1 MDEQRIKIIRRTG
14 LLTLGV
20 LMLLFSVPMLIGAFR
35 GVQSNQIWDPYTGHM
50 LSESKSEESSCR
62 SQAEVLIKAAGKMTS
77 REPAWEEKVRLWTV
91 RCRKEHPEPYQMLM
105 STRRNI
111 GGKVSEPAPE

>member
-1 MDEQRIKIIRRTG
+1 MDEHRTKIIRRSG
-14 LLTLGV
+14 LLIFGT
-20 LMLLFSVPMLIGAFR
+20 LMLLFSIPMLIGAFR

-50 LSESKSEESSCR
+50 LSESNSADSSCR
-62 SQAEVLIKAAGKMTS
+62 SQAEFLIKSAGTMTS

-91 RCRKEHPEPYQMLM
+91 RCRKEHPEAYQMLM

-111 GGKVSEPAPE
+111 AGGLIEPMPE